1 MYTMSGSAGLAAAKR
16 RRAVGSGDHAP
27 PPPGSGRVCR
37 KNARTGVVS
46 CGPAQGGRGGS
57 PHPFV
62 AHLKHHEGRLRQLE
76 AMMEGGDVGGISE
89 EAVAEQLQS
98 VAGAAF
104 EEMAGRLNALEVAV
118 SKAGSPEATDLVYF
132 RNKTEEIETGV
143 ADLKRLLLK
152 VQSFAMETNC
162 SLMKLQA
169 RVDKQEA
176 NAGSVSSGPQEA
188 WETSMEKRIDA
199 AVQRKLDQ
207 LATAQQ
213 AAASA
218 AGDAEEE
225 EEEEDSEAEAEEVEE
240 EAEEEGNVEVVSS
253 A

>member
-1 MYTMSGSAGLAAAKR
+1 MYIMSGSAGLAAAKR
-16 RRAVGSGDHAP
+16 RRAVSSGDSTPA
-27 PPPGSGRVCR
+27 PPGSGRVCR

-46 CGPAQGGRGGS
+46 CGPAQAGRGGAA
-57 PHPFV
+57 HPFV

-76 AMMEGGDVGGISE
+76 AMMGGGEMGGISE
-89 EAVAEQLQS
+89 EAVTEQLQS

-176 NAGSVSSGPQEA
+176 NAPSDAAGEA
-188 WETSMEKRIDA
+188 GEASMEQRIEA

-207 LATAQQ
+207 LTTAQQ
-213 AAASA
+213 AASVVTVEAQETDGAESEA
-218 AGDAEEE
+218 DSEDAGDAEE
-225 EEEEDSEAEAEEVEE
+225 AGEEV
-240 EAEEEGNVEVVSS
+240 GSS